1 MFKIA
6 AAVVDFYDDPDFHAS
21 AEAQALIKEGH
32 VRPLE
37 AVSELHDRDFAV
49 LIMTK
54 AGTHRKFPIY
64 SPMATGL
71 SGRYYEDIEEAL
83 PEEIRKVAGFFLK
96 KAHEEFG
103 LALPPSLAEEY
114 EPVAHNEVSHEP
126 TEDIRIRST
135 EAVVKMAQYSFTSHS
150 REMKPMEKVAMA
162 MDVNRAV
169 ESCGEVLTEQEIWDY
184 VPKDIYGLHAEEMLE
199 QRQTLSK
206 EAGKQIEAAFEQILD
221 EFAKMP
227 PTEGPFLIHQF
238 DKTAG
243 FDYRYDLGGVMD
255 PFWGAWAGFSL
266 PSKEAG
272 ATEDLFRHKLE
283 TIAIYDRLLKR
294 TFGEPFVTKFTQD
307 PKGTY
312 EIATPEQKK
321 VLDFLI
327 ANIPTKKPENSDKPM
342 APGRDE
348 ASKVTKDLKK
358 TQVKPSDK
366 PDTINDWRDSIYGAV
381 NAGL

>member
-21 AEAQALIKEGH
+21 VEAQDLIKEGH
-32 VRPLE
+32 IRPFE
-37 AVSELHDRDFAV
+37 EVSELRDRDFAV

-64 SPMATGL
+64 SPMSTGL
-71 SGRYYEDIEEAL
+71 SGRYFEDIEETL
-83 PEEIRKVAGFFLK
+83 PDEIRKVAGFFLK
-96 KAHEEFG
+96 RAHEEHG
-103 LALPPSLAEEY
+103 LTLPPSLAEEY

-126 TEDIRIRST
+126 TTDIRIRST

-150 REMKPMEKVAMA
+150 REMSPLEKVAMA
-162 MDVNRAV
+162 MDVNKAI
-169 ESCGEVLTEQEIWDY
+169 ESCGESLTEQEIWDY
-184 VPKDIYGLHAEEMLE
+184 VPKDTYGLHAEEMLA
-199 QRQTLSK
+199 QRQTLAK
-206 EAGKQIEAAFEQILD
+206 EAGTKVEAALDQILD

-243 FDYRYDLGGVMD
+243 FDYRYGLGGVVD
-255 PFWGAWAGFSL
+255 PFWGAWAGFPL

-272 ATEDLFRHKLE
+272 ATEDLLGYKLE

-294 TFGEPFVTKFTQD
+294 TFGEPFVTKFTQN

-312 EIATPEQKK
+312 EIASPEQKK

-327 ANIPTKKPENSDKPM
+327 ANIPTKRPESSDMP
-342 APGRDE
+342 PRSNRDE
-348 ASKVTKDLKK
+348 VSKITKDLKK

-366 PDTINDWRDSIYGAV
+366 PSVNDWRDSIYGAV